1 MSMSNHAGSRE
12 SDAEPEVVPAADAG
26 RFRLLRMRPRDPEEA
41 GRTATPLELFFD
53 LVFVVAVSIAAVN
66 LHHALTE
73 AHLLEGLL
81 VYAVIFFG
89 IWWAWMN
96 FTWFATSFGTDDWL
110 YRLLT
115 FVQMGGVLV
124 LAAGIKPAFEE
135 QDFSLL
141 IFSYVVMRVAMVA
154 QWLRASRS
162 AGESRRA
169 TQLYAL
175 GISAV
180 QGLWL
185 LSLLL
190 PAPASYIAIGVLMAA
205 ELAVPIIAERQ
216 GETPWHPHHLTE
228 RFGLFTLILLGES
241 LLASAN
247 AVIVA
252 LEEVDDLGPLLWI
265 ATLALVVTCALWW
278 IYFWSPHHR
287 LITDYASSVRHG
299 YAHYFVFAAAGALS
313 AGIEVE
319 IDVLTETS
327 ALDPL
332 TASFTVTVPI
342 AVFVMGIWWIAL
354 RHQRDRVVNVV
365 VPLAALLVLLD
376 PVLPF
381 PVAVSAIIL
390 ALVVV
395 VLVVRAPEEAHEHGR
410 MEG

>member
-1 MSMSNHAGSRE
+1 MSMSHHAGSRD
-12 SDAEPEVVPAADAG
+12 SGEPEVVPAAEAG
-26 RFRLLRMRPRDPEEA
+26 RFRLMRMRPRDPEEP
-41 GRTATPLELFFD
+41 GRAATPLELFFD

-66 LHHALTE
+66 LHHALSE
-73 AHLLEGLL
+73 GHIMEGLL

-115 FVQMGGVLV
+115 FVQMAGVLV

-135 QDFSLL
+135 RDFSLL

-154 QWLRASRS
+154 QWLRASRG
-162 AGESRRA
+162 AGDSRRA
-169 TQLYAL
+169 TQLYAI
-175 GISAV
+175 GISV
-180 QGLWL
+180 LQGLWL

-190 PAPASYIAIGVLMAA
+190 PAPVSYVAIVLLMVA
-205 ELAVPIIAERQ
+205 ELAVPLVAERQ

-252 LEEVDDLGPLLWI
+252 LEEVDELGPLLWI

-287 LITDYASSVRHG
+287 LITDYASSLRHG

-327 ALDPL
+327 SLDPL
-332 TASFTVTVPI
+332 IASFTVTVPI
-342 AVFVMGIWWIAL
+342 AMFVMGIWWIAL
-354 RHQRDRVVNVV
+354 RHQRDRIVNTV
-365 VPLAALLVLLD
+365 VPTAALLVLLD

-390 ALVVV
+390 SLVVV
-395 VLVVRAPEEAHEHGR
+395 VLVLRAPEEAHEHGR

>member
-1 MSMSNHAGSRE
+1 MSMSNPAGSRA
-12 SDAEPEVVPAADAG
+12 SGEPEVVPAADAG
-26 RFRLLRMRPRDPEEA
+26 RFRLLRMRPRDPEEV
-41 GRTATPLELFFD
+41 GRTTTPLELFFD

-73 AHLLEGLL
+73 AHIIEGLL

-110 YRLLT
+110 YRVLT

-135 QDFSLL
+135 QDFTLL

-154 QWLRASRS
+154 QWLRASRG

-175 GISAV
+175 GIASV
-180 QGLWL
+180 QALWL

-190 PAPASYIAIGVLMAA
+190 PQPLSFLAIGVLIVA

-252 LEEVDDLGPLLWI
+252 LEEVDELGPLLWI

-319 IDVLTETS
+319 IDVLTGTS

-342 AVFVMGIWWIAL
+342 ALFVMGIWWIAL
-354 RHQRDRVVNVV
+354 RHQGDRVVNAV
-365 VPLAALLVLLD
+365 VPIAALLVLLD
-376 PVLPF
+376 PLLPF

-390 ALVVV
+390 TLVVV
-395 VLVVRAPEEAHEHGR
+395 LLVVRAPEEAHEHGR
-410 MEG
+410 MEA

>member
-1 MSMSNHAGSRE
+1 MSMSNHAGTR
-12 SDAEPEVVPAADAG
+12 DGDGPEVVPAADPG
-26 RFRLLRMRPRDPEEA
+26 RFRLLQMRPRDPEEA
-41 GRTATPLELFFD
+41 GRSATPLELFFD
-53 LVFVVAVSIAAVN
+53 LVFVVAVSIASVN
-66 LHHALTE
+66 LHHALSE
-73 AHLLEGLL
+73 GHIVEGLL
-81 VYAVIFFG
+81 VYGVIFFG
-89 IWWAWMN
+89 IWWAWIN
-96 FTWFATSFGTDDWL
+96 STWFATSFATDDWL

-124 LAAGIKPAFEE
+124 LAAGVAPAFEE

-154 QWLRASRS
+154 QWLRASRW

-169 TQLYAL
+169 TQLYAV

-180 QGLWL
+180 QALWL

-190 PAPASYIAIGVLMAA
+190 PEPLSFIAIGVLILA

-252 LEEVDDLGPLLWI
+252 IEEVDELGPLLWI

-299 YAHYFVFAAAGALS
+299 YAHFFVFAAAGALS

-319 IDVLTETS
+319 IDVLTEAS

-342 AVFVMGIWWIAL
+342 AVFVMGIWVIAL
-354 RHQRDRVVNVV
+354 RHQRDRIVNTV
-365 VPLAALLVLLD
+365 VPLGALLVLLD
-376 PVLPF
+376 PLLPF

-390 ALVVV
+390 VLVVI
-395 VLVVRAPEEAHEHGR
+395 VLVVRAPDEAHEHAM
-410 MEG
+410 ME

>member
-1 MSMSNHAGSRE
+1 MSMSHHAGSRD
-12 SDAEPEVVPAADAG
+12 SGEPEVVPAAEAG
-26 RFRLLRMRPRDPEEA
+26 RFRLMRMRPRDPDEP
-41 GRTATPLELFFD
+41 GRAATPLELFFD
-53 LVFVVAVSIAAVN
+53 LVFVVAVSIAAIN
-66 LHHALTE
+66 LHDALTE
-73 AHLLEGLL
+73 AHVLEGLL
-81 VYAVIFFG
+81 SYFLVFFA

-124 LAAGIKPAFEE
+124 LAAGIGPVFE
-135 QDFSLL
+135 DRDLTLVVFA
-141 IFSYVVMRVAMVA
+141 YVVMRVAMVA
-154 QWLRASRS
+154 QWLRASRG

-169 TQLYAL
+169 TQLYAV
-175 GISAV
+175 GIAAV

-190 PAPASYIAIGVLMAA
+190 PEQIGLIAVGLLIVA
-205 ELAVPIIAERQ
+205 ELAVPVIAERQ

-252 LEEVDDLGPLLWI
+252 LEEVDELGPLLWI

-287 LITDYASSVRHG
+287 LITDYASSVKHG

-319 IDVLTETS
+319 IDVLTGTS

-332 TASFTVTVPI
+332 IASFTVTVPI
-342 AVFVMGIWWIAL
+342 AMFVMGIWWIAL
-354 RHQRDRVVNVV
+354 RHQRDRVVNTV
-365 VPLAALLVLLD
+365 VPTAALLVLLD

-390 ALVVV
+390 SLVVV
-395 VLVVRAPEEAHEHGR
+395 VLVLRAPEEAHEHGR

>member
-1 MSMSNHAGSRE
+1 
-12 SDAEPEVVPAADAG
+12 
-26 RFRLLRMRPRDPEEA
+26 MRPRDPEEA

-53 LVFVVAVSIAAVN
+53 LVFVVAVSVAAVN

-73 AHLLEGLL
+73 AHIVEGLL

-89 IWWAWMN
+89 IWWAWIN
-96 FTWFATSFGTDDWL
+96 STWFATSFATDDWL

-115 FVQMGGVLV
+115 FVQMAGVLV
-124 LAAGIKPAFEE
+124 LAAGVKPAFEE
-135 QDFSLL
+135 RDFSLL
-141 IFSYVVMRVAMVA
+141 IFSYVVMRVAMVT
-154 QWLRASRS
+154 QWLRASRW

-175 GISAV
+175 GIAV
-180 QGLWL
+180 AQVLWL

-190 PAPASYIAIGVLMAA
+190 PEPVSFVAIGVLILV
-205 ELAVPIIAERQ
+205 ELAVPIVAERQ
-216 GETPWHPHHLTE
+216 GATPWHPHHLTE

-252 LEEVDDLGPLLWI
+252 IEEVDELGPLLWI

-319 IDVLTETS
+319 IDVLTGTS

-332 TASFTVTVPI
+332 IASFTVTVPI

-354 RHQRDRVVNVV
+354 RHQRDRVVNTV
-365 VPLAALLVLLD
+365 VPTAALLVLLD

-390 ALVVV
+390 TLVVV
-395 VLVVRAPEEAHEHGR
+395 VLVARAPEEAHEHGR
-410 MEG
+410 MEA

>member
-1 MSMSNHAGSRE
+1 MSMSNHAGAR
-12 SDAEPEVVPAADAG
+12 DGDGPEVVPAAEAG
-26 RFRLLRMRPRDPEEA
+26 RFRLLQMRPRDPEEA
-41 GRTATPLELFFD
+41 GRSATPLELFFD
-53 LVFVVAVSIAAVN
+53 LVFVVAVSIASVN
-66 LHHALTE
+66 LHHALGE
-73 AHLLEGLL
+73 GHVVEGLL
-81 VYAVIFFG
+81 VYGVIFFG
-89 IWWAWMN
+89 IWWAWIN
-96 FTWFATSFGTDDWL
+96 STWFATSFATDDWL

-124 LAAGIKPAFEE
+124 LAAGVAPAFEE

-154 QWLRASRS
+154 QWLRASRW

-169 TQLYAL
+169 TQLYAV

-180 QGLWL
+180 QALWL

-190 PAPASYIAIGVLMAA
+190 PEPVSFIAIGVLILA
-205 ELAVPIIAERQ
+205 ELAVPIVAERQ

-252 LEEVDDLGPLLWI
+252 IEEVDELGPLLWI

-299 YAHYFVFAAAGALS
+299 YAHFFVFAAAGALS

-342 AVFVMGIWWIAL
+342 AVFVMGIWGIAL
-354 RHQRDRVVNVV
+354 RHQRDRVVNTV
-365 VPLAALLVLLD
+365 VPLGALLVLLD
-376 PVLPF
+376 PLLPF

-390 ALVVV
+390 AIVVL
-395 VLVVRAPEEAHEHGR
+395 VLVVRAPDEAHEHAR
-410 MEG
+410 LE

>member
-1 MSMSNHAGSRE
+1 MSMSHHAGSRD
-12 SDAEPEVVPAADAG
+12 SGEPEVVPAAEAG
-26 RFRLLRMRPRDPEEA
+26 RFRLMRMRPRDPDEP
-41 GRTATPLELFFD
+41 GRAATPLELFFD
-53 LVFVVAVSIAAVN
+53 LVFVVAVSIAAIN
-66 LHHALTE
+66 LHDALTE
-73 AHLLEGLL
+73 AHVLEGLL
-81 VYAVIFFG
+81 SYFLVFFA

-124 LAAGIKPAFEE
+124 LAAGIGPVFE
-135 QDFSLL
+135 DRDLTLVVFA
-141 IFSYVVMRVAMVA
+141 YVVMRVAMVA
-154 QWLRASRS
+154 QWLRASRG

-169 TQLYAL
+169 TQLYAV
-175 GISAV
+175 GIAAV

-190 PAPASYIAIGVLMAA
+190 PEQIGLIAVGLLIVA
-205 ELAVPIIAERQ
+205 ELAVPVIAERQ

-252 LEEVDDLGPLLWI
+252 LEEVDELGPLLWI

-287 LITDYASSVRHG
+287 LITDYASSVKHG

-319 IDVLTETS
+319 IDVLTGTS

-332 TASFTVTVPI
+332 IASFTVTVPI
-342 AVFVMGIWWIAL
+342 AMFVMGIWWIAL
-354 RHQRDRVVNVV
+354 RHQRDRVVNTV
-365 VPLAALLVLLD
+365 VPTAALLVLLD

-390 ALVVV
+390 TIVVV
-395 VLVVRAPEEAHEHGR
+395 VLVLRAPEEAHEHGR

>member
-1 MSMSNHAGSRE
+1 MSMSHHAGSRD
-12 SDAEPEVVPAADAG
+12 SGEPEVVPAAEAG
-26 RFRLLRMRPRDPEEA
+26 RFRLMRMRPRDPEEP
-41 GRTATPLELFFD
+41 GRAATPLELFFD

-66 LHHALTE
+66 LHHALSE
-73 AHLLEGLL
+73 GHIVEGLL

-115 FVQMGGVLV
+115 FVQMAGVLV

-135 QDFSLL
+135 RDFSLL

-154 QWLRASRS
+154 QWLRASRG
-162 AGESRRA
+162 AGDSRRA
-169 TQLYAL
+169 TQLYAI
-175 GISAV
+175 GISTL

-190 PAPASYIAIGVLMAA
+190 PAPVSYVAIVLLMVA
-205 ELAVPIIAERQ
+205 ELAVPLVAERQ

-252 LEEVDDLGPLLWI
+252 LEEVDELGPLLWI

-287 LITDYASSVRHG
+287 LITDYASSLRHG

-327 ALDPL
+327 SLDPL
-332 TASFTVTVPI
+332 IASFTVTVPI

-354 RHQRDRVVNVV
+354 RHQRDRLVNTV
-365 VPLAALLVLLD
+365 VPTAALLVLLD

-390 ALVVV
+390 TIVVV
-395 VLVVRAPEEAHEHGR
+395 VLVLRAPEEAHEHGR